1 MNPFTLAKIALR
13 ALFRNRMRTFLSV
26 LGIVIGVAAVIT
38 MVAMGE
44 GSKKSIKEQMT
55 AMGTN
60 AITIMPNQSRRG
72 GVQTESTEMLE
83 EEDVIAIRENATYIN
98 GVSPMV
104 TVGGQAIVGNNNSP
118 TTLSGVSADYLKI
131 RNYEIEDGVMF
142 DDEAD
147 RMSKVCVI
155 GQTVVK
161 NLFADENPIGK
172 TIRYKSIPLKVIGTL
187 KAKGSGDFGQ
197 DQDDVM
203 FTPYQTV
210 MRRFSATT
218 NIRQI
223 YANSIGE
230 GYAAK
235 ATEEIM
241 TILKERRNW
250 TKPTDPFRV
259 FTQEEMIQMVTS
271 TSDMLSL
278 VLTAIAGISLF
289 VGGIGIMNIM
299 YVSVTER
306 TKEIGLRM
314 AIGARGRDILLQ
326 FLFESVII
334 SLLGGAIGI
343 ALGIA
348 ASGTT
353 PYVVGAVRLARQN
366 GLLTGCITSN
376 PNTVLAQMVDYPI
389 ETIVGPEFVTGSSRM
404 KSGTAQKMVLNMI
417 STTLMIRLGRISG
430 NRMVNMQLT
439 NEKLVDRGTRML
451 QEMLGLSYDEAR
463 RRLLDAGSVEN
474 ALND

>member
-1 MNPFTLAKIALR
+1 MSPITLIKIALR
-13 ALFRNRMRTFLSV
+13 ALLRNRMRTFLSV
-26 LGIVIGVAAVIT
+26 LGIVIGVAAVIA

-44 GSKKSIKEQMT
+44 GSRISIKEQMT
-55 AMGTN
+55 SMGSN
-60 AITIMPNQSRRG
+60 AIIIMPNRDRRG
-72 GVQTESTEMLE
+72 GVQMESTESLE
-83 EEDVIAIRENATYIN
+83 EADVIAIRENATYIN
-98 GVSPMV
+98 GVSPMM
-104 TVGGQAIVGNNNSP
+104 TVNGQAIVGNNNSP
-118 TTLSGVSADYLKI
+118 TSLSGVSADYLKI

-142 DDEAD
+142 DDATD
-147 RMSKVCVI
+147 RMAKVCVI

-161 NLFADENPIGK
+161 NLFPEGDPIGK
-172 TIRYKSIPLKVIGTL
+172 TIRYKNIPLKIIGTL

-197 DQDDVM
+197 DNDDVI

-230 GYAAK
+230 GYAEK

-241 TILKERRNW
+241 GILKERRNW

-271 TSDMLSL
+271 TSDLISL
-278 VLTAIAGISLF
+278 VLTIIAGISLF

-314 AIGARGRDILLQ
+314 AIGARSRDIMFQ

-334 SLLGGAIGI
+334 SLLGGVIGI
-343 ALGIA
+343 MLGIA
-348 ASGTT
+348 ASEIVKTFFNM
-353 PYVVGAVRLARQN
+353 PMSVS
-366 GLLTGCITSN
+366 ITSVIVSFAVCFATGVFFGWY
-376 PNTVLAQMVDYPI
+376 PARKASRLDPI
-389 ETIVGPEFVTGSSRM
+389 E
-404 KSGTAQKMVLNMI
+404 
-417 STTLMIRLGRISG
+417 
-430 NRMVNMQLT
+430 
-439 NEKLVDRGTRML
+439 
-451 QEMLGLSYDEAR
+451 
-463 RRLLDAGSVEN
+463 
-474 ALND
+474 ALRFE

>member
-1 MNPFTLAKIALR
+1 MSPLTLIKISLR
-13 ALFRNRMRTFLSV
+13 ALLRNRMRTFLSV
-26 LGIVIGVAAVIT
+26 LGIVIGVAAVIA

-44 GSKKSIKEQMT
+44 GSRISIKEQMT
-55 AMGTN
+55 SMGSN
-60 AITIMPNQSRRG
+60 AIIIMPNRDRRG
-72 GVQTESTEMLE
+72 GVQMESTESLE
-83 EEDVIAIRENATYIN
+83 EADVIAIREQATYIN
-98 GVSPMV
+98 GVSPMM
-104 TVGGQAIVGNNNSP
+104 TVNGQAIVGNNNSP
-118 TTLSGVSADYLKI
+118 TSLSGVSADYLKI

-142 DDEAD
+142 DDATD
-147 RMSKVCVI
+147 RMAKVCVI

-161 NLFADENPIGK
+161 NLFPEGDPIGK
-172 TIRYKSIPLKVIGTL
+172 TIRYKNIPLKIIGTL

-197 DQDDVM
+197 DNDDVI

-230 GYAAK
+230 GYAEK

-241 TILKERRNW
+241 GILKERRNW

-271 TSDMLSL
+271 TSDLISL
-278 VLTAIAGISLF
+278 VLTIIAGISLF

-314 AIGARGRDILLQ
+314 AIGARSRDIMFQ

-334 SLLGGAIGI
+334 SLLGGVIGI
-343 ALGIA
+343 MLGIA
-348 ASGTT
+348 ASEIVKTFFNM
-353 PYVVGAVRLARQN
+353 PMSVS
-366 GLLTGCITSN
+366 ITSVIVSFAVCFATGVFFGWY
-376 PNTVLAQMVDYPI
+376 PARKASRLDPI
-389 ETIVGPEFVTGSSRM
+389 E
-404 KSGTAQKMVLNMI
+404 
-417 STTLMIRLGRISG
+417 
-430 NRMVNMQLT
+430 
-439 NEKLVDRGTRML
+439 
-451 QEMLGLSYDEAR
+451 
-463 RRLLDAGSVEN
+463 
-474 ALND
+474 ALRFE

>member
-1 MNPFTLAKIALR
+1 MSPITLIKISLR
-13 ALFRNRMRTFLSV
+13 ALLRNRMRTFLSV
-26 LGIVIGVAAVIT
+26 LGIVIGVAAVIA

-44 GSKKSIKEQMT
+44 GSRISIKEQMT
-55 AMGTN
+55 SMGSN
-60 AITIMPNQSRRG
+60 AIIIMPNRDRRG
-72 GVQTESTEMLE
+72 GVQMESTESLE
-83 EEDVIAIRENATYIN
+83 EADVIAIREQATYIN
-98 GVSPMV
+98 GVSPMM
-104 TVGGQAIVGNNNSP
+104 TVNGQAIVGNNNSP
-118 TTLSGVSADYLKI
+118 TSLSGVSADYLKI

-142 DDEAD
+142 DDATD
-147 RMSKVCVI
+147 RMAKVCVI

-161 NLFADENPIGK
+161 NLFPEGDPIGK
-172 TIRYKSIPLKVIGTL
+172 TIRYKNIPLKIIGTL

-197 DQDDVM
+197 DNDDVI

-230 GYAAK
+230 GYAEK

-241 TILKERRNW
+241 GILKERRNW

-271 TSDMLSL
+271 TSDLISL
-278 VLTAIAGISLF
+278 VLTIIAGISLF

-314 AIGARGRDILLQ
+314 AIGARSRDIMFQ

-334 SLLGGAIGI
+334 SLLGGVIGI
-343 ALGIA
+343 MLGIA
-348 ASGTT
+348 ASEIVKTFFNM
-353 PYVVGAVRLARQN
+353 PMSVS
-366 GLLTGCITSN
+366 ITSVIVSFAVCFATGVFFGWY
-376 PNTVLAQMVDYPI
+376 PARKASRLDPI
-389 ETIVGPEFVTGSSRM
+389 E
-404 KSGTAQKMVLNMI
+404 
-417 STTLMIRLGRISG
+417 
-430 NRMVNMQLT
+430 
-439 NEKLVDRGTRML
+439 
-451 QEMLGLSYDEAR
+451 
-463 RRLLDAGSVEN
+463 
-474 ALND
+474 ALRFE

>member
-1 MNPFTLAKIALR
+1 MAPLTLAKIAIR
-13 ALFRNRMRTFLSV
+13 ALLRNRMRTFLSV
-26 LGIVIGVAAVIT
+26 LGIVIGVAAVIA

-44 GSKKSIKEQMT
+44 GSRISIKEQMT
-55 AMGTN
+55 SMGSN
-60 AITIMPNQSRRG
+60 AIIIMPNRDRRG
-72 GVQTESTEMLE
+72 GVQMESSEMLE
-83 EEDVIAIRENATYIN
+83 EADVIAIREQATYID

-118 TTLSGVSADYLKI
+118 TTLSGISADYLKI

-147 RMSKVCVI
+147 RMAKVCVI
-155 GQTVVK
+155 GQSVVK
-161 NLFADENPIGK
+161 NLFPEGDPIGK
-172 TIRYKSIPLKVIGTL
+172 TLRYKSIPLKVIGTL

-197 DQDDVM
+197 DNDDVI

-230 GYAAK
+230 GYAEK

-241 TILKERRNW
+241 GILKERRSW
-250 TKPTDPFRV
+250 TRPTDPFRV
-259 FTQEEMIQMVTS
+259 FTQEEMIETITS
-271 TSDMLSL
+271 TSDLISL
-278 VLTAIAGISLF
+278 VLTIIAGISLF

-314 AIGARGRDILLQ
+314 AIGARGRDIMFQ

-334 SLLGGAIGI
+334 SLLGGIIGI

-348 ASGTT
+348 ASE
-353 PYVVGAVRLARQN
+353 VVKNVFN
-366 GLLTGCITSN
+366 MPMSVSITS
-376 PNTVLAQMVDYPI
+376 VVVSFAVC
-389 ETIVGPEFVTGSSRM
+389 FVTGVFFGWYPARKASR
-404 KSGTAQKMVLNMI
+404 LDPI
-417 STTLMIRLGRISG
+417 
-430 NRMVNMQLT
+430 
-439 NEKLVDRGTRML
+439 
-451 QEMLGLSYDEAR
+451 EALR
-463 RRLLDAGSVEN
+463 FE
-474 ALND
+474 

>member
-1 MNPFTLAKIALR
+1 MSPITLIKIALR

-26 LGIVIGVAAVIT
+26 LGIVIGVAAVIA

-44 GSKKSIKEQMT
+44 GSRISIKEQMT
-55 AMGTN
+55 SMGSN
-60 AITIMPNQSRRG
+60 AIIIMPNRDRRG
-72 GVQTESTEMLE
+72 GVQMESSEMLE
-83 EEDVIAIRENATYIN
+83 EADVIAIREQATYID

-118 TTLSGVSADYLKI
+118 TTLSGISADYLKI

-147 RMSKVCVI
+147 RMAKVCVI
-155 GQTVVK
+155 GQSVVK
-161 NLFADENPIGK
+161 NLFPEGDPIGK
-172 TIRYKSIPLKVIGTL
+172 TLRYKSIPLKVIGTL
-187 KAKGSGDFGQ
+187 KSKGSGDFGQ
-197 DQDDVM
+197 DNDDVI

-230 GYAAK
+230 GYAEK

-241 TILKERRNW
+241 GILKERRSW
-250 TKPTDPFRV
+250 TRPTDPFRV
-259 FTQEEMIQMVTS
+259 FTQEEMIATITS
-271 TSDMLSL
+271 TSDLISL
-278 VLTAIAGISLF
+278 VLTIIAGISLF

-314 AIGARGRDILLQ
+314 AIGARGRDIMFQ

-334 SLLGGAIGI
+334 SLLGGIIGI

-348 ASGTT
+348 ASE
-353 PYVVGAVRLARQN
+353 VVKNVFNMPMSVSVTSVVVSFAV
-366 GLLTGCITSN
+366 C
-376 PNTVLAQMVDYPI
+376 
-389 ETIVGPEFVTGSSRM
+389 FVTGVFFGWYPARKASR
-404 KSGTAQKMVLNMI
+404 LDPI
-417 STTLMIRLGRISG
+417 
-430 NRMVNMQLT
+430 
-439 NEKLVDRGTRML
+439 
-451 QEMLGLSYDEAR
+451 EALR
-463 RRLLDAGSVEN
+463 FE
-474 ALND
+474 

>member
-1 MNPFTLAKIALR
+1 MAPLTLAKIALR
-13 ALFRNRMRTFLSV
+13 ALLRNRMRTFLSV
-26 LGIVIGVAAVIT
+26 LGIVIGVAAVIA

-44 GSKKSIKEQMT
+44 GSRISIKEQMT
-55 AMGTN
+55 SMGSN
-60 AITIMPNQSRRG
+60 AIIIMPNRDRRG
-72 GVQTESTEMLE
+72 GVQMESSEMLE
-83 EEDVIAIRENATYIN
+83 EADVIAIREQATYID

-147 RMSKVCVI
+147 RMAKVCVI
-155 GQTVVK
+155 GQSVVK
-161 NLFADENPIGK
+161 NLFPDEDPIGK

-187 KAKGSGDFGQ
+187 KSKGSGDFGQ
-197 DQDDVM
+197 DNDDVI

-230 GYAAK
+230 GYADK

-241 TILKERRNW
+241 GILKERRGW
-250 TKPTDPFRV
+250 TRPTDPFRI
-259 FTQEEMIQMVTS
+259 FTQEEMIQTITS
-271 TSDMLSL
+271 TSDLISL
-278 VLTAIAGISLF
+278 VLTIIAGISLF

-314 AIGARGRDILLQ
+314 AIGARGRDIMFQ

-334 SLLGGAIGI
+334 SLLGGIIGI

-348 ASGTT
+348 ASE
-353 PYVVGAVRLARQN
+353 VVKNFFNMPMSVS
-366 GLLTGCITSN
+366 ITS
-376 PNTVLAQMVDYPI
+376 VVVSFAVC
-389 ETIVGPEFVTGSSRM
+389 FVTGVFFGWYPARKASR
-404 KSGTAQKMVLNMI
+404 LDPI
-417 STTLMIRLGRISG
+417 
-430 NRMVNMQLT
+430 
-439 NEKLVDRGTRML
+439 
-451 QEMLGLSYDEAR
+451 EALR
-463 RRLLDAGSVEN
+463 FE
-474 ALND
+474 

>member
-1 MNPFTLAKIALR
+1 L
-13 ALFRNRMRTFLSV
+13 RNRMRTFLSV
-26 LGIVIGVAAVIT
+26 LGIVIGVAAVIA

-44 GSKKSIKEQMT
+44 GSRISIKEQMT
-55 AMGTN
+55 SMGAN
-60 AITIMPNQSRRG
+60 AIIIMPNRDRRG
-72 GVQTESTEMLE
+72 GVQMESSESLE
-83 EEDVIAIRENATYIN
+83 EEDIVAIRENATYID

-118 TTLSGVSADYLKI
+118 TTLSGISADYLRI

-142 DDEAD
+142 DDETD
-147 RMSKVCVI
+147 RMAKVCVI
-155 GQTVVK
+155 GQSVVK
-161 NLFADENPIGK
+161 NLFPEGDPIGK

-197 DQDDVM
+197 DNDDVI

-230 GYAAK
+230 GYAEK

-241 TILKERRNW
+241 GILKERRSW
-250 TKPTDPFRV
+250 TRPTDPFRV
-259 FTQEEMIQMVTS
+259 FTQEEMIQTITS
-271 TSDMLSL
+271 TSDMISL
-278 VLTAIAGISLF
+278 VLTIIAGISLF

-314 AIGARGRDILLQ
+314 AIGARGRDIMFQ

-334 SLLGGAIGI
+334 SLLGGVIGI

-348 ASGTT
+348 ASE
-353 PYVVGAVRLARQN
+353 VVKTFFNMPMSVSVTSVIVSFAV
-366 GLLTGCITSN
+366 C
-376 PNTVLAQMVDYPI
+376 
-389 ETIVGPEFVTGSSRM
+389 FVTGVFFGWYPARKASR
-404 KSGTAQKMVLNMI
+404 LDPI
-417 STTLMIRLGRISG
+417 
-430 NRMVNMQLT
+430 
-439 NEKLVDRGTRML
+439 
-451 QEMLGLSYDEAR
+451 EALR
-463 RRLLDAGSVEN
+463 FE
-474 ALND
+474 

>member
-1 MNPFTLAKIALR
+1 MAPLTLAKIAIR
-13 ALFRNRMRTFLSV
+13 ALLRNRMRTFLSV
-26 LGIVIGVAAVIT
+26 LGIVIGVAAVIA

-44 GSKKSIKEQMT
+44 GSRISIKEQMT
-55 AMGTN
+55 SMGSN
-60 AITIMPNQSRRG
+60 AIIIMPNRDRRG
-72 GVQTESTEMLE
+72 GVQMESSEMLE
-83 EEDVIAIRENATYIN
+83 EADVIAIREQATYID

-118 TTLSGVSADYLKI
+118 TTLSGISADYLKI

-147 RMSKVCVI
+147 RMAKVCVI
-155 GQTVVK
+155 GQSVVK
-161 NLFADENPIGK
+161 NLFPEGDPIGK
-172 TIRYKSIPLKVIGTL
+172 TLRYKSIPLKVIGTL

-197 DQDDVM
+197 DNDDVI

-230 GYAAK
+230 GYAEK

-241 TILKERRNW
+241 GILKERRSW
-250 TKPTDPFRV
+250 TRPTDPFRV
-259 FTQEEMIQMVTS
+259 FTQEEMIQTITS
-271 TSDMLSL
+271 TSDLISL
-278 VLTAIAGISLF
+278 VLTIIAGISLF

-314 AIGARGRDILLQ
+314 AIGARGRDIMFQ

-334 SLLGGAIGI
+334 SLLGGIIGI

-348 ASGTT
+348 ASE
-353 PYVVGAVRLARQN
+353 VVKNVFN
-366 GLLTGCITSN
+366 MPMSVSITS
-376 PNTVLAQMVDYPI
+376 VVVSFAVC
-389 ETIVGPEFVTGSSRM
+389 FVTGVFFGWYPARKASR
-404 KSGTAQKMVLNMI
+404 LDPI
-417 STTLMIRLGRISG
+417 
-430 NRMVNMQLT
+430 
-439 NEKLVDRGTRML
+439 
-451 QEMLGLSYDEAR
+451 EALR
-463 RRLLDAGSVEN
+463 FE
-474 ALND
+474 

>member
-1 MNPFTLAKIALR
+1 MGPITLVKIAVK

-26 LGIVIGVAAVIT
+26 LGIVIGVAAVIA

-44 GSKKSIKEQMT
+44 GSKQSIKEQMT
-55 AMGTN
+55 SMGTN
-60 AITIMPNQSRRG
+60 AIIVMPNRDRRG
-72 GVQTESTEMLE
+72 GVQTESAVSLE
-83 EEDVIAIRENATYIN
+83 EDDVIEIRNRAQFIN
-98 GVSPMV
+98 GVSPMI
-104 TVGGQAIVGNNNSP
+104 TANGQAIAGNNNSP
-118 TTLSGVSADYLKI
+118 TQLSGISSDYLKI

-155 GQTVVK
+155 GQSVIK
-161 NLFADENPIGK
+161 NLFPDTDPIGK

-197 DQDDVM
+197 DQDDVI

-210 MRRFSATT
+210 MKRFNATT
-218 NIRQI
+218 EIRQI

-230 GYAAK
+230 GYAEQ

-241 TILKERRNW
+241 GILKERRSW
-250 TKPTDPFRV
+250 TKPTDPFRI
-259 FTQEEMIQMVTS
+259 FTQEEMITMMTN

-278 VLTAIAGISLF
+278 VLTAIAGISLL

-326 FLFESVII
+326 FLIESVMI
-334 SLLGGAIGI
+334 SLLGGLIGI
-343 ALGIA
+343 GLGIG
-348 ASGTT
+348 ASQ
-353 PYVVGAVRLARQN
+353 AVKSILN
-366 GLLTGCITSN
+366 WPMSVSITS
-376 PNTVLAQMVDYPI
+376 VV
-389 ETIVGPEFVTGSSRM
+389 VSFGVCFVTGVFFGWYPARKASR
-404 KSGTAQKMVLNMI
+404 
-417 STTLMIRLGRISG
+417 
-430 NRMVNMQLT
+430 
-439 NEKLVDRGTRML
+439 
-451 QEMLGLSYDEAR
+451 
-463 RRLLDAGSVEN
+463 LDPID
-474 ALND
+474 ALRFE

>member
-1 MNPFTLAKIALR
+1 MSISTLVKIALK

-55 AMGTN
+55 SMGTN
-60 AITIMPNQSRRG
+60 AIIIMPNRDRRG
-72 GVQTESTEMLE
+72 GVQMESTESLE
-83 EEDVIAIRENATYIN
+83 EEDVVELREKATYIN
-98 GVSPMV
+98 AVSPMI

-118 TTLSGVSADYLKI
+118 TQLSGVSSDYLII

-142 DDEAD
+142 DDVTD
-147 RMSKVCVI
+147 RMAKVCVI
-155 GQTVVK
+155 GQSVIK
-161 NLFADENPIGK
+161 NLFPEGNPIGK

-187 KAKGSGDFGQ
+187 KLKGSGDFGQ
-197 DQDDVM
+197 DQDDVI

-210 MRRFSATT
+210 MKRFSATT

-223 YANSIGE
+223 YCNSIGE
-230 GYAAK
+230 GYAEK

-241 TILKERRNW
+241 GILKERRSW
-250 TKPTDPFRV
+250 TRPTDPFRV
-259 FTQEEMIQMVTS
+259 FTQEEMITMVTS

-278 VLTAIAGISLF
+278 VLTAIAGISLL

-326 FLFESVII
+326 FLIESIMI
-334 SLLGGAIGI
+334 SLLGGFIGI
-343 ALGIA
+343 ALGVA
-348 ASGTT
+348 ASE
-353 PYVVGAVRLARQN
+353 
-366 GLLTGCITSN
+366 I
-376 PNTVLAQMVDYPI
+376 I
-389 ETIVGPEFVTGSSRM
+389 
-404 KSGTAQKMVLNMI
+404 K
-417 STTLMIRLGRISG
+417 
-430 NRMVNMQLT
+430 
-439 NEKLVDRGTRML
+439 
-451 QEMLGLSYDEAR
+451 
-463 RRLLDAGSVEN
+463 N
-474 ALND
+474 ALNWPMIVSPTSVMVSFGVCFATGVFFGWYPARKASRLDPIEALRFE